1 MALRK
6 RKLSSYDNG
15 SGLPPP
21 PPFQFKPC
29 QDPLR
34 HQAKNGSHATP
45 KYGLLFSAAAGC
57 LDCVRYWHEEMGVSL
72 DVTSD
77 NHSDWD
83 TRYYASHNGKSEIVA
98 YIDSKMRERTNSVV
112 ECRGLHT
119 KSGCELDQLIA
130 AAEVGCSKCCYF
142 LVQECGV
149 SVHTQGAGVWCISAL
164 EAAEAGAAK
173 RRPGCAEVVKF
184 MRAQD
189 LLATG

>member
-1 MALRK
+1 
-6 RKLSSYDNG
+6 
-15 SGLPPP
+15 
-21 PPFQFKPC
+21 
-29 QDPLR
+29 
-34 HQAKNGSHATP
+34 
-45 KYGLLFSAAAGC
+45 
-57 LDCVRYWHEEMGVSL
+57 MGVSL
-72 DVTSD
+72 EVTSD
-77 NHSDWD
+77 NHLEWD
-83 TRYYASHNGKSEIVA
+83 TRSYASYNGKSEIVV

-189 LLATG
+189 SLATG